1 MKSVDVTLVI
11 AFVAASL
18 FLSSSVQ
25 AQQASSSPFA
35 GITQA
40 QQICGPRISPDS
52 LRGKIVF
59 VEYWGTRCPPCRQ
72 SMPHLQEMYN
82 QLGKT
87 GLFCIIG
94 NHVQQYTS
102 DTDKFL
108 KDTGVTFPVYQH
120 LNLPINKNITS
131 IPRAFLFDVS
141 GKIVAEGHPL
151 EIVNRIPDLVQEAL
165 ILKKTETLHALDSSK
180 VPNEFKRPFTHSDL
194 RDIQNTALAM
204 STPGKTWQENY
215 KTFQK
220 SAQFNRTSK
229 KQSASSVS
237 DKRLNDETLRL
248 IELSKTEPA
257 KAYNSIKKRYR
268 LVKGTGQEQELVDAF
283 RPLTVDKNI
292 KELSII
298 LKNIENFNSQSEQMT
313 SEAAQKKAQELFESL
328 KTFCGKQ
335 ELSLILKKEAYAAA
349 WELKQKYGNG
359 SADSRQ
365 EAAGARQ
372 ETVMISGT

>member
-1 MKSVDVTLVI
+1 MKSVNVTLVI
-11 AFVAASL
+11 AVTAASL
-18 FLSSSVQ
+18 FLSTSVQ
-25 AQQASSSPFA
+25 AQQASSSPFS
-35 GITQA
+35 GITYA
-40 QQICGPRISPDS
+40 QQICGPRISPDF
-52 LRGKIVF
+52 LQGKIVF

-82 QLGKT
+82 QLGQT

-108 KDTGVTFPVYQH
+108 KDAGVTFPVYQH

-165 ILKKTETLHALDSSK
+165 VTKKAETLHALDSSN

-194 RDIQNTALAM
+194 RDVQNTALAM
-204 STPGKTWQENY
+204 STPGKTWKENY

-220 SAQFNRTSK
+220 SAQFYG
-229 KQSASSVS
+229 ASESESVLPVR
-237 DKRLNDETLRL
+237 DNHLNAETLRL

-257 KAYNSIKKRYR
+257 KAYYSMKKHYH
-268 LVKGTGQEQELVDAF
+268 LVKGTDQVRPLADAF

-298 LKNIENFNSQSEQMT
+298 LRDIEDLNSQSEQMT
-313 SEAAQKKAQELFESL
+313 SEAAQKKAQELFDSL
-328 KTFCGKQ
+328 KTFCDKQ

-349 WELKQKYGNG
+349 WELKQKYGN
-359 SADSRQ
+359 SSEDRRQ
-365 EAAGARQ
+365 DAAGSRQ
-372 ETVMISGT
+372 ETVMVTGK